1 MTRVRN
7 CAVCK
12 NSMMLDF
19 QEEIQ
24 EAVCPHCGAVL
35 RYRLLDRFM
44 FQIISD
50 TSTIIIPQKSL
61 IVNNNKKK

>member
-12 NSMMLDF
+12 NSMILDF
-19 QEEIQ
+19 QKETQ
-24 EAVCPHCGAVL
+24 EAVCPHCGAAL

-44 FQIISD
+44 FEIISESVTLSALD
-50 TSTIIIPQKSL
+50 DDLPPAMC
-61 IVNNNKKK
+61 V

>member
-12 NSMMLDF
+12 NSMILDF
-19 QEEIQ
+19 QEETQ
-24 EAVCPHCGAVL
+24 EAVCPHCGAAL

-44 FQIISD
+44 FEIISESFAVLD
-50 TSTIIIPQKSL
+50 DDLPPAL
-61 IVNNNKKK
+61 CG

>member
-1 MTRVRN
+1 MIRVRN

-19 QEEIQ
+19 QNEMQ
-24 EAVCPHCGAVL
+24 EAVCPHCGASL

-50 TSTIIIPQKSL
+50 TVALSALDDDLPPAMCG
-61 IVNNNKKK
+61 

>member
-19 QEEIQ
+19 QKDTK
-24 EAVCPHCGAVL
+24 EAICPHCGAAL
-35 RYRLLDRFM
+35 KYRLLGKSM
-44 FQIISD
+44 FEIVSD
-50 TSTIIIPQKSL
+50 ALPPL
-61 IVNNNKKK
+61 DEDLAPALCG